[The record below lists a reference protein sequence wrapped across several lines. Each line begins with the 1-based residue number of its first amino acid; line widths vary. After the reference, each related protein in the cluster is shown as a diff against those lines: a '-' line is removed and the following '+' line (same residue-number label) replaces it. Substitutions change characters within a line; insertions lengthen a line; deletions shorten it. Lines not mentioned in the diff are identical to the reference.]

1 MREVEAGSCLGQS
14 YHEMAECSIPGTV
27 RRGAAK
33 LLSWTSRGPTLNYS
47 VGSVPWE
54 SALEGKGV
62 WKV

>member
-33 LLSWTSRGPTLNYS
+33 LLSWTSRGQTVNCSGDQYRDPLGIQS
-47 VGSVPWE
+47 
-54 SALEGKGV
+54 
-62 WKV
+62 